1 MKRSRLSYDEWKCII
16 SKKQHGKRVCTD
28 FLEGYIGFIEIQ
40 EVSEVQKWNFR
51 GEEIVVCDKGIKWLS
66 ILPQDAFYCIT
77 AMMNEKEV
85 ILLWYID
92 MIAEQGVD
100 MDGIPYFYDLYL
112 ELVVYSDGT
121 VAVDDEDEL
130 EDALQEGDISEKQY
144 RLAIETADILK
155 EGMLRNIEGFT
166 EFTKKCLEIVK

>member
-16 SKKQHGKRVCTD
+16 SKKQYGKRVSTD
-28 FLEGYIGFIEIQ
+28 FFEGYIGFIEIQ

-77 AMMNEKEV
+77 AMMNEKEE

-100 MDGIPYFYDLYL
+100 TDGIPYFYDLYL
-112 ELVVYSDGT
+112 DLVVYPDGT

-130 EDALQEGDISEKQY
+130 EEALQEGDISEKQY
-144 RLAIETADILK
+144 RLAIETADSLQEWMLK
-155 EGMLRNIEGFT
+155 SIEGFT
-166 EFTKKCLEIVK
+166 EFTKKCLETVK